1 MEHIKPIIEKKATQ
15 LAGKYIKC
23 RCGDNGVVILN
34 QRRFYLQCT
43 TCGYYG
49 LLKTFNAPRTPLEEV

>member
-1 MEHIKPIIEKKATQ
+1 MENLKPTIEKKATQ
-15 LAGKYIKC
+15 LAGKAIKC

-49 LLKTFNAPRTPLEEV
+49 LLKTFNLK